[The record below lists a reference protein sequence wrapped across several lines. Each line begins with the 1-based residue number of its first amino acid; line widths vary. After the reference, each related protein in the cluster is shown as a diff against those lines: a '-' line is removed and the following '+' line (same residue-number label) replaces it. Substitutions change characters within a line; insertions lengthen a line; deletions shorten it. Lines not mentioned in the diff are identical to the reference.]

1 MPTSLEIQ
9 LDEDDLK
16 SNQVLIEQKALSMK
30 N

>member
-16 SNQVLIEQKALSMK
+16 SNQVLMEQKALSMK